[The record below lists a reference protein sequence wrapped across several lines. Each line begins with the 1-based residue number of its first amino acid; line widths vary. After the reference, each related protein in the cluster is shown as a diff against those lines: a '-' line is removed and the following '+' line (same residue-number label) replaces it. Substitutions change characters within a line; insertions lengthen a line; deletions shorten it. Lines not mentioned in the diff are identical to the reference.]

1 MKSYHLIIMFHHL
14 IKVKSYHLIICSYH
28 LIKMFPQHPNT
39 LRNNCI
45 CIMVYMG
52 DQHLASFGT
61 AIFFV
66 STFYK
71 ITATL
76 CHFWNSYPNWLP
88 LNIFFFPT
96 KRGRIWQTS
105 LRFKRCCPNSC
116 LIHTSFNMLDQC
128 ILCWWETF
136 HALISLAKNLLSGII
151 NT

>member
-1 MKSYHLIIMFHHL
+1 MRRDRQKKDVVSSFVCIIDRPTDQPTIPPPNQLMNGQINTIIDVQGCTIIL
-14 IKVKSYHLIICSYH
+14 VCQSLLDEIPISLKKSYHLIICSYH

-76 CHFWNSYPNWLP
+76 CHFWNSYPNC
-88 LNIFFFPT
+88 FFW
-96 KRGRIWQTS
+96 GG
-105 LRFKRCCPNSC
+105 SC
-116 LIHTSFNMLDQC
+116 LVVCRSYIK
-128 ILCWWETF
+128 I
-136 HALISLAKNLLSGII
+136 
-151 NT
+151 